1 MPTTIQSLPVELIT
15 RIIVLGSNYEYP
27 YTDSPFLFKPVQNT
41 FYNSPS
47 CAFQIVVSHVCHTWR
62 EIALRTAC
70 LWTTLHFHE
79 PAHIQRARVF
89 LSRSRPQ
96 SSSTL
101 DILIST
107 VSEPEYIPNVN
118 LYLTELRDIFQLIV
132 GHVKRWRSFHLK
144 IRDNQCKL
152 VARQYLSSCGPG
164 PNLETLQLYHFEDF
178 ENSADLYLATY
189 RPPVIIFNN
198 EVPKI
203 KNVSLIGVN
212 LPWDQSPYLESLRS
226 LELALHAD
234 NIRPPYV
241 DWEHMLRS
249 PDLERLSLHY
259 SGPRSSAG
267 DAKTAWPT
275 SLTWP
280 VANRKGPVVLERLT
294 ELGLMD
300 LEPEYLGKVMQGVV
314 MTDVTKL
321 SLNLSEQDY
330 SPFLGSLTRREGS
343 KSSRTGPPVHY
354 ALPNIHLLTDL
365 TVTALECSVSS
376 FRALLR
382 ILVNLRFLDV
392 DFAGLCGGEGWKVF
406 VEDDDPEYEHD
417 EEKGG
422 SEATRSSR
430 RPTPE
435 QQDLIVDKKNDLE
448 WDLPQGPLPRPLSM
462 YAGMKATGSSLVAST
477 SAAEGRSAIMPSLL
491 PNLDTFRALSLDG
504 STLRNVIASRGT
516 MAGKVNW
523 IIRIGIRYRDIA
535 TSTDDSILDGIIRTG
550 ECPLEEIGIQVPV
563 HVDWVQDDEEEEEEE
578 EEEDGGDDL
587 E

>member
-47 CAFQIVVSHVCHTWR
+47 CAFQVAVSHVCHTWR

-79 PAHIQRARVF
+79 PTHIQRARVF

-118 LYLTELRDIFQLIV
+118 LYLTELREIFDLV
-132 GHVKRWRSFHLK
+132 VRHVKRWRSFHLK

-212 LPWDQSPYLESLRS
+212 LPWDQSPYLDNLRS

-267 DAKTAWPT
+267 DAITAWPT

-280 VANRKGPVVLERLT
+280 AAKRKGPVVLEKLR

-300 LEPEYLGKVMQGVV
+300 LEAEYLGKVMQGVV
-314 MTDVTKL
+314 MTGVTKL

-330 SPFLGSLTRREGS
+330 TPFVSSLTRREGN
-343 KSSRTGPPVHY
+343 KSSRPAPPVHY
-354 ALPNIHLLTDL
+354 ALPNIHLLTGL

-382 ILVNLRFLDV
+382 VLVNLRFLDV
-392 DFAGLCGGEGWKVF
+392 DFAGLCSGEGWKVF
-406 VEDDDPEYEHD
+406 VEDDDPQSEHD
-417 EEKGG
+417 LEEGG

-435 QQDLIVDKKNDLE
+435 QQELIMDKKNDLE
-448 WDLPQGPLPRPLSM
+448 WNLPQGPLPRPLST
-462 YAGMKATGSSLVAST
+462 YTAMKASGSSLVAST
-477 SAAEGRSAIMPSLL
+477 SAAESRPAIMPSLL

-504 STLRNVIASRGT
+504 STLLNVIASRGT
-516 MAGKVNW
+516 MAGKVKW
-523 IIRIGIRYRDIA
+523 TIRIGIRYRDME
-535 TSTDDSILDGIIRTG
+535 TSTGDSILDGIIRNG
-550 ECPLEEIGIQVPV
+550 KCLLEEIGTQVPV

-578 EEEDGGDDL
+578 EEDGDDDL
-587 E
+587 Q